1 MLEIGANP
9 LKIFNMRLYKEKRNF
24 EVNLRCAFFLC
35 HEVLLSAVKNYLN
48 LKFIQKVLCVPPSG
62 QEIMNQRRKT
72 RPQYSQKFGSL
83 STTSLTRFCLEV
95 EGNFKRTVI
104 QLLRNGQSFPRVPR
118 NGRATNECSLSQ
130 AKRRVLGHTVM
141 EKSNHEINL

>member
-1 MLEIGANP
+1 M
-9 LKIFNMRLYKEKRNF
+9 FSMRSYKEKRNF
-24 EVNLRCAFFLC
+24 QVNLRCALFHF
-35 HEVLLSAVKNYLN
+35 HQVLLSAVKNYLN

-62 QEIMNQRRKT
+62 QEIMNQRTKT

-104 QLLRNGQSFPRVPR
+104 RLLRNEQSFPRAPR

-130 AKRRVLGHTVM
+130 AKRRLLGHTVM